1 MESLDRHA
9 ELIDKEANARNIADT
24 QRLLKQLETE
34 SKSRLE
40 KFRSEEK
47 AQIAQYYR
55 DIVAR
60 LQVNE
65 ADQIS
70 IWETLVGAIP
80 GGESTCDW
88 VLRHE
93 KISSWLSITG
103 TTYSLW
109 IQGTA
114 GTGKSVIAA
123 HLARFRSV
131 NNDIVVRHF
140 CNDLYDSSMKYDQIL
155 KSVIRQL
162 AEQSDDAIAYMH
174 DVLRT
179 DRKPLTASA
188 LERVVGQLITL
199 VSGSQKDG
207 KDVWIIIDGID
218 ICELADLTRCVGW
231 LDSITTRGKT
241 AGAGSCKVLFTSR
254 REPPK
259 KNARHRSLVNL
270 GEEANSVKESIRHY
284 TGRRLQLSPIAER
297 LSQLG
302 LDSEAVAQLASEVSG
317 KADGETSRAI

>member
-1 MESLDRHA
+1 M
-9 ELIDKEANARNIADT
+9 
-24 QRLLKQLETE
+24 
-34 SKSRLE
+34 
-40 KFRSEEK
+40 
-47 AQIAQYYR
+47 
-55 DIVAR
+55 
-60 LQVNE
+60 
-65 ADQIS
+65 
-70 IWETLVGAIP
+70 
-80 GGESTCDW
+80 
-88 VLRHE
+88 
-93 KISSWLSITG
+93 
-103 TTYSLW
+103 
-109 IQGTA
+109 A

-188 LERVVGQLITL
+188 LERVARQLITL

-231 LDSITTRGKT
+231 LDSITTRDKT

-259 KNARHRSLVNL
+259 KNARHRSLVAL

-302 LDSEAVAQLASEVSG
+302 LDSEAVSQLASEISG
-317 KADGETSRAI
+317 KADGETSRAIY